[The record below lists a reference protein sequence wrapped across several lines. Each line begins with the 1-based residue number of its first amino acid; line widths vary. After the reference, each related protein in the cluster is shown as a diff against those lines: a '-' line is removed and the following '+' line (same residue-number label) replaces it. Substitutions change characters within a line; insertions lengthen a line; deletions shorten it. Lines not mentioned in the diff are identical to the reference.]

1 MDVEGSPWLDAEG
14 AARHLGMSS
23 AFVRKCVLQNRL
35 RHYKVGRR
43 LRFHPDDLDEFVR
56 SGQVDA
62 ERGPIGSMGVTER
75 PASG

>member
-1 MDVEGSPWLDAEG
+1 MEAEVSPWLDVEG
-14 AARHLGMSS
+14 AARHLRMSP

-62 ERGPIGSMGVTER
+62 ERGPIGPVSVPER
-75 PASG
+75 PSSG